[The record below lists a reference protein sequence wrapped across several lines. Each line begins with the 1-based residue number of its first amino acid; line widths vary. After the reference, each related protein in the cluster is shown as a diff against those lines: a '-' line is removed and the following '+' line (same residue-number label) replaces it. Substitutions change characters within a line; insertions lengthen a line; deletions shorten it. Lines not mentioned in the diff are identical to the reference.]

1 MITEPIALLT
11 LSDGITGLT
20 AAQNSSEIKPN
31 RVTGPSSLLETRIF
45 GRYALGDTA
54 TAFQVRGWP
63 RRR

>member
-45 GRYALGDTA
+45 GRYALGD
-54 TAFQVRGWP
+54 RC
-63 RRR
+63 